1 MYNSSYIKYLQGEQ
15 LKEGMALELSLL
27 TGSSGLS
34 GPGGI
39 SLDRLVSRSSCSG
52 TDYSCLASGWTS

>member
-1 MYNSSYIKYLQGEQ
+1 M
-15 LKEGMALELSLL
+15 ELSLL

-34 GPGGI
+34 GPGRI
-39 SLDRLVSRSSCSG
+39 LLDWLVSRSSCSG